1 MMKRSLLNLLPVLL
15 LSIAPIVGLAE
26 VGRSESITQ
35 PQTSQNRVIDQLI
48 QQLKTGKIDT
58 ADAYKFQLDMFCK
71 MKRSCLPPVRPILE
85 SKARSMA
92 ASTLGMIGESANSAI
107 PALILLL
114 KDQDKDVRLNAA
126 SALGKMGELEKVIP
140 VLRLFLND
148 KDRSLRLRAIS
159 ALNEMGESAKSTIPA
174 LIPLLKDQDSR
185 IRSAASEAL
194 NNIGYK
200 P

>member
-35 PQTSQNRVIDQLI
+35 PQASQNRVIDQLI

-126 SALGKMGELEKVIP
+126 SALGKMGE
-140 VLRLFLND
+140 
-148 KDRSLRLRAIS
+148 S
-159 ALNEMGESAKSTIPA
+159 ANSATPL
-174 LIPLLKDQDSR
+174 LIPLLKDQDAR
-185 IRSAASEAL
+185 VRLAASEAL

>member
-85 SKARSMA
+85 SKARGS
-92 ASTLGMIGESANSAI
+92 I
-107 PALILLL
+107 
-114 KDQDKDVRLNAA
+114 D
-126 SALGKMGELEKVIP
+126 
-140 VLRLFLND
+140 
-148 KDRSLRLRAIS
+148 
-159 ALNEMGESAKSTIPA
+159 
-174 LIPLLKDQDSR
+174 
-185 IRSAASEAL
+185 
-194 NNIGYK
+194 
-200 P
+200 